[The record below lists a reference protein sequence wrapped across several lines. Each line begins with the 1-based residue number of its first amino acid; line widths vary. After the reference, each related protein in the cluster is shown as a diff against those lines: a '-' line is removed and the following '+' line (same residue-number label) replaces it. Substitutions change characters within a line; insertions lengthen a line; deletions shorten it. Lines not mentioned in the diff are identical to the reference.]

1 MKSIKEVEEFIKNN
15 IDDGPQTLK
24 VELSDSHYYGQRID
38 IRFPDWESKIKLINS
53 PETHWLVKQGAQAL
67 DRKYLVEEKRIATVG
82 HDRMTSYIKEGISD
96 VLAQAIEKTIPAA
109 APKRTKIYKQLMDMY
124 HTNKRE
130 DSFLNEVL
138 PIVEYYRNSS
148 KEDKDSRA
156 VHYKNIHTLL
166 TILGRKYG
174 NGNSSSR

>member
-15 IDDGPQTLK
+15 VDEGPQIFK
-24 VELSDSHYYGQRID
+24 VEMTDSHYYGQRID
-38 IRFPDWESKIKLINS
+38 IRFAEWDSKRELINN
-53 PETHWLVKQGAQAL
+53 PDTHWLVKQGAQAL
-67 DRKYLVEEKRIATVG
+67 DRRYIADEKRISIVG
-82 HDRMTSYIKEGISD
+82 HDRMTSSIKEGISD
-96 VLAQAIEKTIPAA
+96 VLADAIEKTIPAA
-109 APKRTKIYKQLMDMY
+109 APKRTKVYKQLMDMY

-148 KEDKDSRA
+148 KEDKASKA